1 MKKNFMD
8 VIEKKIKIL
17 LTKKNNFFQNLTLYL
32 VMHPKENILL
42 FCSKNKKIF

>member
-1 MKKNFMD
+1 MD

-17 LTKKNNFFQNLTLYL
+17 LTKKKIIFQNLTLYL

-42 FCSKNKKIF
+42 FF